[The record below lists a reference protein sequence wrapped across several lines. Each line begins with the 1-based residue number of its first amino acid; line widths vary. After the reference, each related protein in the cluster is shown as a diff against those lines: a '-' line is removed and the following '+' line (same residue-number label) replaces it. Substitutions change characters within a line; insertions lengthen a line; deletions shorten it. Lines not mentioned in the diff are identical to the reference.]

1 MNKKTL
7 GNFFFMIG
15 LTAILFFQTGLANR
29 FSKIYISP
37 ADTIKAV
44 ESGQGILVDVREK
57 DEVDAGMI
65 QGAKWIPLSG
75 IRENSAEAKAELSKI
90 DRSKEVLLYC
100 RSGTRSGKAAT
111 LLEKQGF
118 KVRNAGGF
126 SGLVDAGMKS
136 TK

>member
-7 GNFFFMIG
+7 GNLFFMIG
-15 LTAILFFQTGLANR
+15 LTGILFFQTGLANR

-44 ESGQGILVDVREK
+44 ETGQGTLVDVREK

-75 IRENSAEAKAELSKI
+75 MNENSAEAKAELVKI
-90 DRSKEVLLYC
+90 DRSKEVILYC
-100 RSGTRSGKAAT
+100 RSGNRSGKAASI
-111 LLEKQGF
+111 LEKQGF
-118 KVRNAGGF
+118 KVRNAG
-126 SGLVDAGMKS
+126 SYNGLIDAGMKS
-136 TK
+136 NK